1 MDDLEFQ
8 INRIFDNMKKLSL
21 LITLVLAAVGVQ
33 LTSQNLM
40 VNGSFENTTPLASY
54 RSYKLEPVISNW
66 NNSGYLDIHNVNIH
80 CGDTLKIMGGFGNQH
95 LDLNGTTGKIY
106 QTVSNLK
113 VNAKYVLSFYSSIN
127 CNITGSTWTQSGKVN
142 VTDSSAKSL
151 VSKTWTYTNAEAY
164 KWNKLTYVFVATSSS
179 IKITFESGGGS
190 TTQHG
195 ILLDSVDLRP
205 SNNETV
211 SVAKIDA
218 LKDKHLT
225 LFPNPSN
232 QANITATSSFL
243 STYQLYNSVGQLVK
257 SGNLLVGQN
266 AIEVNELKAGV
277 YIFNANGINRKL
289 ILNLGN

>member
-1 MDDLEFQ
+1 
-8 INRIFDNMKKLSL
+8 MKNVCL
-21 LITLVLAAVGVQ
+21 LIMMVFTAGAAQ
-33 LTSQNLM
+33 LSAQNLI

-106 QTVSNLK
+106 QTVSNLT
-113 VNAKYVLSFYSSIN
+113 VNTKYVLSFYSSIN

-151 VSKTWTYTNAEAY
+151 VSNTWTYANTDTY
-164 KWNKLTYVFVATSSS
+164 KWNKLTYAFVATSSS

-190 TTQHG
+190 TSQHG
-195 ILLDSVDLRP
+195 ILLDSVMFMD
-205 SNNETV
+205 SASYYNEGTTSIGNIETGQNNQ
-211 SVAKIDA
+211 
-218 LKDKHLT
+218 LT

-232 QANITATSSFL
+232 QVNITTTSSF
-243 STYQLYNSVGQLVK
+243 SGAYHMYNMAGQLVK
-257 SGNLLVGQN
+257 SGTLLVGEN
-266 AIEVNELKAGV
+266 TIELLELKAGV

-289 ILNLGN
+289 ILN